1 MIQNRI
7 TGIIFFEILFWFGA
21 YNIFI
26 FAHTFE
32 WTLSEFFYFLDLIA
46 ESLKANKN

>member
-7 TGIIFFEILFWFGA
+7 IGILFFEILFLFGA

-26 FAHTFE
+26 FVHTFQ
-32 WTLSEFFYFLDLIA
+32 WTLSEFFYFLDLQA